1 MTMLK
6 ITACAFLTCTLFLSA
21 CGGGGG
27 GGGGTASSTPTV
39 TALSGTAAT
48 GAAISG
54 GTVDAV
60 CASGT
65 VSSTTTDATGGYSL
79 DTTNATFPCIVRVSV
94 PGTSNYLY
102 SIAENGATK
111 ANLTPLTNLLSDLL
125 FGANS
130 STVYANFSST
140 YAQSV
145 TTANIATAQQKV
157 VSALGALGI
166 DVSNYEFL
174 KANFTAATDDAEGDD
189 LDKKLDQLTTTLLA
203 ADKTLTDLSTAINGA
218 ANSPQTISSITAT
231 AVGAASKSLAG
242 CPYVRGG
249 GYWTFSHDGSSFQRW
264 TIDLDAM
271 TATLYGTSNT
281 YPVATLTESDATVP
295 CAFTITKSDS
305 VVTTYFSKSGIFA
318 WKQHMNS
325 GGYYFGLGVPVQTT
339 TEITNSNF
347 AGTYPLLGY
356 LVYQNGASKYQ
367 SALPMEMQID
377 SSGNT
382 KTATCSLSNGA
393 PVCGALTSSSG
404 DNMTCGANSQGM
416 INCTSADGNTTAK
429 MFAFVSQQEPT
440 VFMLMSGNV
449 SGLPYSALVVGT
461 KARTLKLP
469 SVGTTQSSST
479 GWYFARSAQANPNT
493 SWTFR
498 SGETSSGTTTTVTS
512 VSTVNGSYTTGNGL
526 VWFLNLPIDGE
537 YWVPTVTN
545 STFPSGSNQML
556 TMTSNGGWQM
566 RVTGR
571 ASATTFNN
579 FNGVEFYIRKPQ
591 I

>member
-1 MTMLK
+1 MLK

>member
-1 MTMLK
+1 MFKVLLMLK
-6 ITACAFLTCTLFLSA
+6 ISTVILFCTLLVA
-21 CGGGGG
+21 GCGGGGG
-27 GGGGTASSTPTV
+27 SSYPAA
-39 TALSGTAAT
+39 TALGGTAAT
-48 GAAISG
+48 GAAING

-60 CASGT
+60 CASGS
-65 VSSTTTDATGGYSL
+65 VPSTTTDSAGAYVL
-79 DTTNATFPCIVRVSV
+79 DTTNATYPCVVRASV

-111 ANLTPLTNLLSDLL
+111 ANLTPLTNLLADLL

-130 STVYANFSST
+130 ATVFTNFSST

-145 TTANIATAQQKV
+145 TTTNISAAQQKV
-157 VSALGALGI
+157 VSALNALGI
-166 DVSNYEFL
+166 DLGNYEFL
-174 KANFTAATDDAEGDD
+174 KANFRPATDSADGDD

-203 ADKTLTDLSTAINGA
+203 ADKTLSDLSTAINNA

-231 AVGAASKSLAG
+231 IFGSAAKSLAG

-271 TATLYGTSNT
+271 TATLYGTANT
-281 YPVATLTESDATVP
+281 YPLANLTESSVTVP

-305 VVTTYFSKSGIFA
+305 VVTAYFSKSGIFA

-325 GGYYFGLGVPVQTT
+325 GNYYFGLGVPVQTKT
-339 TEITNSNF
+339 DLKNSNF

-356 LVYQNGASKYQ
+356 LAYQNGASKYQ
-367 SALPMEMQID
+367 SALPMKMRID
-377 SSGNT
+377 SLGNT
-382 KTATCSLSNGA
+382 RSATCSLTNGA
-393 PVCGALTSSSG
+393 PVCGALTSNSE
-404 DNMTCGANSQGM
+404 DNMTCGSNSQGM
-416 INCTSADGNTTAK
+416 INCTSTDGNTTAK

-440 VFMLMSGNV
+440 VFMIMSGTV
-449 SGLPYSALVVGT
+449 SGQPYTALVVGT
-461 KARTLKLP
+461 KARVLKLP
-469 SVGTTQSSST
+469 SVGTTQNSST
-479 GWYFARSAQANPNT
+479 GWYFARPPQTNPNV
-493 SWTFR
+493 SWTFS

-512 VSTVNGSYTTGNGL
+512 VSAVNGSYTTGNGH

-545 STFPSGSNQML
+545 TTFPSGSNQML

-571 ASATTFNN
+571 SSATSFTN